1 MTDPE
6 KQTLRLTVHLSDVD
20 VATLEVLHH
29 EHRNSASQ
37 EAELALENRMRG
49 FRKNPRIRH
58 KVETLLGYSVIDEDP
73 TATEQKD

>member
-6 KQTLRLTVHLSDVD
+6 KQTLRLTVHLSDAD

-29 EHRNSASQ
+29 EHRSSASQ

-49 FRKNPRIRH
+49 FRKNPRIRR
-58 KVETLLGYSVIDEDP
+58 KVEALLGYSVTDEDP